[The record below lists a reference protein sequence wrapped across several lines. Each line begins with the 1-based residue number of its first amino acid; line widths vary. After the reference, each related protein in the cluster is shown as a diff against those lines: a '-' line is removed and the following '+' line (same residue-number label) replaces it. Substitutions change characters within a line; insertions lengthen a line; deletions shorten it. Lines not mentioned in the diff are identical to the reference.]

1 VPKLW
6 AATIAAHHRTVR
18 DTILDTTTAL
28 ATRRGVASLTMS
40 QIADAAGVGRATLYK
55 YFADVEAILV
65 ASHERHV
72 ERHLAYLTE
81 VRGRSRDPATQLE
94 AVLAAYA
101 TIPHERARHHG
112 TAQEHAAHHRGA
124 RSRHAQDVAAL
135 VHRTEHVAEV
145 QQRLVDF
152 LKEIVARAARAGV
165 VRRDV
170 PADELARYCLNALA
184 ASGGLPS
191 ETAVRRLVAVTLA
204 GLRPERA
211 GR

>member
-6 AATIAAHHRTVR
+6 AATIAAHHRSVR
-18 DTILDTTTAL
+18 DTILDTTAAL
-28 ATRRGVASLTMS
+28 ALRSGVASLTMS
-40 QIADAAGVGRATLYK
+40 QIAGAAGVGRATLYK

-81 VRGRSRDPATQLE
+81 VRDRSRDAAAQLE

-112 TAQEHAAHHRGA
+112 SAEEHAAHHRGA
-124 RSRHAQDVAAL
+124 RARHAEEVAAL
-135 VHRTEHVAEV
+135 VHRTEHVAQV

-152 LKEIVARAARAGV
+152 LKEIIARAARAGA
-165 VRRDV
+165 VRSDV
-170 PADELARYCLNALA
+170 PADELARYCLNALG
-184 ASGGLPS
+184 ASGGLRS
-191 ETAVRRLVAVTLA
+191 EKAVTRLVQVTLA
-204 GLRPERA
+204 GLRPVR
-211 GR
+211 R